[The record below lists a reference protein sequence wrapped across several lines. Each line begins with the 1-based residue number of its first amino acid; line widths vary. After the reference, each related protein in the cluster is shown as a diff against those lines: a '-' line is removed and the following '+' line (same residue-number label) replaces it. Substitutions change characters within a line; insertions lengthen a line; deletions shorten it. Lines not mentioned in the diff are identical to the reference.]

1 MTERERV
8 IRALQFKHPDRVP
21 RHLTLLPAVRLFRKK
36 ELDAFLQKIPLD
48 FYVVAHREEA
58 YGPSK
63 RAKGSCE
70 KVGCYTD
77 PWGCVWETM
86 QAGIIGE
93 IKSPILTDELSVDSY
108 TPPWEMLKGMNFDRV
123 ATIYQ
128 NTDKFVLA
136 TTETRPFERMQ
147 FLMGTENIFV
157 GLATNDSSVLKL
169 LNKLHEFFVREME
182 LWSNARVDGVSF
194 MDDWGTQRSLI
205 ISPELWRKLF
215 KPLYTEYVRILHSK
229 GKYAFFHTD
238 GNVESIFEDFIEIG
252 IDAINS
258 QLFCMDIEALAS
270 KYKGRITFWG
280 EIDRQWVLP
289 FGSQADVRQ
298 AVMRVRRALDDGS
311 GGVIAQ
317 CEWGIKD
324 PAENIFTVFQ
334 TWEEPLK

>member
-63 RAKGSCE
+63 RAKGSYE

-93 IKSPILTDELSVDSY
+93 IKSPILTDELSIDSY

-136 TTETRPFERMQ
+136 TTETRPFERM
-147 FLMGTENIFV
+147 
-157 GLATNDSSVLKL
+157 
-169 LNKLHEFFVREME
+169 
-182 LWSNARVDGVSF
+182 
-194 MDDWGTQRSLI
+194 
-205 ISPELWRKLF
+205 
-215 KPLYTEYVRILHSK
+215 
-229 GKYAFFHTD
+229 
-238 GNVESIFEDFIEIG
+238 
-252 IDAINS
+252 
-258 QLFCMDIEALAS
+258 
-270 KYKGRITFWG
+270 
-280 EIDRQWVLP
+280 
-289 FGSQADVRQ
+289 
-298 AVMRVRRALDDGS
+298 
-311 GGVIAQ
+311 
-317 CEWGIKD
+317 
-324 PAENIFTVFQ
+324 
-334 TWEEPLK
+334 